1 MSNMRLSA
9 FKERMGMALV
19 KDLQRRTLEKFSE
32 HTEAKCT
39 YSIITEPSGTKLL
52 QLDTYGSQV
61 RKLRGKTS
69 QSIRFS
75 QEALRQLKRILTEN
89 F

>member
-1 MSNMRLSA
+1 
-9 FKERMGMALV
+9 MALV
-19 KDLQRRTLEKFSE
+19 KDLQHRSLEKFTE

-39 YSIITEPSGTKLL
+39 YSIVTDPEGKKLL
-52 QLDTYGSQV
+52 QIDTYGSNR

-75 QEALRQLKRILTEN
+75 KEALRELKRILAEH
-89 F
+89 FP